1 MPVFHCID
9 KERQL
14 IVYRAIGHC
23 KGMDLATAEAETRKD
38 PNRWPGMRI
47 LMDLREAK
55 DLDFSV
61 EDLNRG
67 VEMNS
72 QLESSGWE
80 LEKTAVLIASTDHEI
95 AAELYDDL
103 AGPSVQLKM
112 GIFRTLEPA
121 LVWLG
126 LGGQCEDVERLIR
139 GMR

>member
-1 MPVFHCID
+1 MPVFHRID
-9 KERQL
+9 KDRQL

-23 KGMDLATAEAETRKD
+23 TGLDLATAEAETRKD

-61 EDLNRG
+61 EDLKNG

-95 AAELYDDL
+95 AAGLYDDL
-103 AGPSVQLKM
+103 AGTSVQLKM
-112 GIFRTLEPA
+112 GLFRAVEPA

-126 LGGQCEDVERLIR
+126 LAGQCEDVERLIR